1 MSSETAKNFV
11 DTGSVE
17 RRADHDSVYSRECD
31 LVGDLVFS
39 QKDTDRHISRYM
51 KFHRIL
57 EFVGHQLVASSTIF

>member
-17 RRADHDSVYSRECD
+17 RRADHDSVYCRECD

-39 QKDTDRHISRYM
+39 QKGPPQTDTS
-51 KFHRIL
+51 
-57 EFVGHQLVASSTIF
+57 VGT